1 MEIRSQA
8 IAGELQQRLRRIE
21 GQTRG
26 VQRMVDEGRDC
37 REILQQLN
45 AMQSALQSAKD
56 IFMRA
61 YAKDCLLA
69 GEGDSAEQRAA
80 FVDELFDLMARAR

>member
-8 IAGELQQRLRRIE
+8 IAGDLQQRLRRIE
-21 GQTRG
+21 GQARG
-26 VQRMVDEGRDC
+26 VQRMVDESRDC

-56 IFMRA
+56 LFMRA

-69 GEGDSAEQRAA
+69 TDGDSAAQRAA

>member
-1 MEIRSQA
+1 MEIRSEA
-8 IAGELQQRLRRIE
+8 IAGDLQQRLRRIE
-21 GQTRG
+21 GQARG

-45 AMQSALQSAKD
+45 AMQSALQSAKEL
-56 IFMRA
+56 FMRA

-69 GEGDSAEQRAA
+69 AEGDSLEGREA
-80 FVDELFDLMARAR
+80 FIDELFDLMARAR